1 MQNPRLAIRYAKS
14 LLDLAQEQNKLELV
28 YDDMKLLDNICK
40 TNREFA
46 NVLKSPIIKED
57 KKNKIIESVT
67 AGRINS
73 LTASFIKLLGNKS
86 RESNL
91 PEIISAFIEQYNVV
105 KEIHKVKLTTA
116 VELSDEM
123 KNSFID
129 RIKASEGIKNIE
141 LETLVNENL
150 VGGFVLEMEGKKADA
165 SIRRDLMDVQKQ
177 FMNNDYIQKLR

>member
-14 LLDLAQEQNKLELV
+14 LLDLAQEKGQLQEVFN
-28 YDDMKLLDNICK
+28 DMSLLNNICQA
-40 TNREFA
+40 NREFV

-67 AGRINS
+67 AGRIS
-73 LTASFIKLLGNKS
+73 VLTASFIKLLGGKS

-105 KEIHKVKLTTA
+105 KGIHKVKLTTA
-116 VELSDEM
+116 VAISEDL
-123 KNSFID
+123 KNDFINK
-129 RIKASEGIKNIE
+129 IKISEGIKNIE
-141 LETLVNENL
+141 LETSVNESL

-165 SIRRDLMDVQKQ
+165 SVRRDLNDVQKQ